1 MAKILYL
8 VPGVGLNGEE
18 LQRRQGIANSFLT
31 QDKNEVLVEAVD
43 DGPLSI
49 ESSIEE
55 AMSIAGI
62 LKKLAAVQDRYDAV
76 VIGCAGDPGLA
87 PARELSRIP
96 VVGPIEAS
104 FHIAAMLGE
113 KFSVVTILDSIVPAI
128 WRVLREYGLEH
139 KCASVRVI
147 DYPVLEM
154 HKDPEGVA
162 MALLRESKEA
172 VTHDGAASIV
182 MGCMSMAFMMVED
195 RVQSQLEAPI
205 VNPAKVAVKFA
216 EMLVTLG
223 LNQSRVTY
231 PKPNYEKLGKSVFP
245 NLNTGG

>member
-8 VPGVGLNGEE
+8 VPGVGLSVEE
-18 LQRRQGIANSFLT
+18 LERRQGIANSFLT
-31 QDKNEVLVEAVD
+31 QDKNEVIVEAVD

-55 AMSIAGI
+55 AMSIGGI
-62 LKKLAAVQDRYDAV
+62 LKKLVEVQDRYDAV
-76 VIGCAGDPGLA
+76 VLGCAGDPGLA

-96 VVGPIEAS
+96 VIGPIEAS
-104 FHIAAMLGE
+104 FHVAAMLGE
-113 KFSVVTILDSIVPAI
+113 KFSMVTVLDSIVPAI

-154 HKDPEGVA
+154 HKDPQGVA
-162 MALLRESKEA
+162 KALLRESKNA
-172 VTHDGAASIV
+172 VQHDGAASIV
-182 MGCMSMAFMMVED
+182 MGCMSMAFMLVDE
-195 RVQSQLEAPI
+195 RVQGQLEAPI
-205 VNPAKVAVKFA
+205 VNPAKVSVKSA
-216 EMLVTLG
+216 EMLVALG

-231 PKPNYEKLGKSVFP
+231 PQANYEKLGKSVFP
-245 NLNTGG
+245 NLNKT

>member
-8 VPGVGLNGEE
+8 VPGVGLSVEE
-18 LQRRQGIANSFLT
+18 LERRQGIANSFLT
-31 QDKNEVLVEAVD
+31 QDKNEVIVEAVD

-55 AMSIAGI
+55 AMSIGGI
-62 LKKLAAVQDRYDAV
+62 LKKLVEVQDRYDAV
-76 VIGCAGDPGLA
+76 VLGCAGDPGLA

-96 VVGPIEAS
+96 VIGPIEAS
-104 FHIAAMLGE
+104 FHVAAMLGE
-113 KFSVVTILDSIVPAI
+113 KFSMVTVLDSIVPAI

-162 MALLRESKEA
+162 NALLRESKNA
-172 VTHDGAASIV
+172 VQHDGAASIV
-182 MGCMSMAFMMVED
+182 MGCMSMAFMLVDE
-195 RVQSQLEAPI
+195 RVQGQLEAPI
-205 VNPAKVAVKFA
+205 VNPAKVSVKSA
-216 EMLVTLG
+216 EMLVALG

-231 PKPNYEKLGKSVFP
+231 PQANYEKLGKSVFP
-245 NLNTGG
+245 NLNKT